1 MATHSSILAWKIP
14 WTEVLGGSV
23 SMRLPRAGH
32 NWETQH
38 TLCVLI
44 MSGIIHNFITLNLGY
59 TSILSLHVIFYLMLC
74 LAIEDLWGYVV

>member
-44 MSGIIHNFITLNLGY
+44 MSGIIHNFITFEFGVHFNIEFTRYL
-59 TSILSLHVIFYLMLC
+59 LS
-74 LAIEDLWGYVV
+74 DVVSCN